1 MFVLKYLYFSIDTTR
16 IWNNPYVGQI
26 RLSRGM
32 YSNQGLLE
40 VYCNDQWG
48 TVCDDTFGSTDA
60 SVVCRQLGYNTYYD
74 YDHLSM

>member
-1 MFVLKYLYFSIDTTR
+1 MFVLNTSIEIDTTR

-40 VYCNDQWG
+40 VYCNDEWG
-48 TVCDDTFGSTDA
+48 TVCDDTFDSTDA
-60 SVVCRQLGYNTYYD
+60 SVVCRQLGYSTYYSYAND
-74 YDHLSM
+74 LSM

>member
-1 MFVLKYLYFSIDTTR
+1 MTFSIDTTR

-26 RLSRGM
+26 RLAKGM

-40 VYCNDQWG
+40 VYCNDEWG

-60 SVVCRQLGYNTYYD
+60 SVVCRQLGYSSSYD